1 MQHVCVS
8 SCIKETLPVPQ
19 GGCALGSY
27 LLGSSKLALGGYNA
41 KNSFI

>member
-19 GGCALGSY
+19 GGYALESY
-27 LLGSSKLALGGYNA
+27 LLGSSKLALGGYHA